1 MSGHSKWA
9 TTKRAKAIIDAKRSS
24 AFTKLSNNITIAA
37 KEGGGDPTT
46 NFKLRLAMDKA
57 RQFNMPKDNIERAVK
72 RGTGELGGATVEEV
86 MYGALLPHS
95 VAVIIK
101 CLTDNKNR
109 TLNEVK
115 ILLQK
120 NNAQLTDLNSIAWQF
135 ENRGVIHAKPQNPI
149 HQLADKTQEELE
161 LAIIDAGAED
171 FHQDEDEIII
181 YTNPKE
187 LQLVKEKLEIAGLA
201 IDSADLEMVPKEKVS
216 LEGESLEKIIKIFD
230 LIDELSDLSDYY
242 TNLE

>member
-9 TTKRAKAIIDAKRSS
+9 TTKRAKAIVDAKRSS
-24 AFTKLSNNITIAA
+24 AFTKFGNNITIAA
-37 KEGGGDPTT
+37 RDGGDPSA
-46 NFKLRLAMDKA
+46 NFKLRMAIDKA
-57 RQFNMPKDNIERAVK
+57 KSVSMPKENIERAIK

-86 MYGALLPHS
+86 MYGALLPGP

-120 NNAQLTDLNSIAWQF
+120 HNAQLTDLNSIAWQF
-135 ENRGVIHAKPQNPI
+135 DTRGVIRLSTPSSAN
-149 HQLADKTQEELE
+149 KTPTELE

-171 FHQDEDEIII
+171 FFPEDNELVI

-187 LQLVKEKLEIAGLA
+187 LQLVKEKLEAAGLS
-201 IDSADLEMVPKEKVS
+201 ITSADLEMIAKEKVS
-216 LEGESLEKIIKIFD
+216 LADEALEKVLKIFD
-230 LIDELSDLSDYY
+230 LLDELSDLTDYY

>member
-9 TTKRAKAIIDAKRSS
+9 TTKRAKAIVDAKRSS
-24 AFTKLSNNITIAA
+24 AFTKLANNITIAA
-37 KEGGGDPTT
+37 KEGGGDATI
-46 NFKLRLAMDKA
+46 NFKLRIAIDKA
-57 RQFNMPKDNIERAVK
+57 REHNMPKENIERAIK
-72 RGTGELGGATVEEV
+72 RGTGELGGAAVEEV
-86 MYGALLPHS
+86 MYGALLPNS

-135 ENRGVIHAKPQNPI
+135 DQKGVIKINQSDLVGKNK
-149 HQLADKTQEELE
+149 DELE
-161 LAIIDAGAED
+161 LTIIDAGAED
-171 FHQDEDEIII
+171 LASDDEELVI

-187 LQLVKEKLEIAGLA
+187 LQIVKEKLEAAGLK
-201 IDSADLEMVPKEKVS
+201 ISSADLEMVAKEKVS
-216 LEGESLEKIIKIFD
+216 LEGDALDKVIKVFD
-230 LIDELSDLSDYY
+230 LLDELSDLSDYY

>member
-9 TTKRAKAIIDAKRSS
+9 TTKRAKAIVDAKRSS
-24 AFTKLSNNITIAA
+24 AFTKLANNITIAA
-37 KEGGGDPTT
+37 KEGGGDATI
-46 NFKLRLAMDKA
+46 NFKLRIAVDKA
-57 RQFNMPKDNIERAVK
+57 REHNMPKENIERAIK

-86 MYGALLPHS
+86 MYGALLPNS

-135 ENRGVIHAKPQNPI
+135 DHRGVIKINQI
-149 HQLADKTQEELE
+149 DLAGKNKDELE
-161 LAIIDAGAED
+161 LTIIDAGAED
-171 FHQDEDEIII
+171 FSEDEEELVI

-187 LQLVKEKLEIAGLA
+187 LQIVKEKLEAAGFKIA
-201 IDSADLEMVPKEKVS
+201 SADLEMVAKEKVS
-216 LEGESLEKIIKIFD
+216 LEGEALDKIIRVFD
-230 LIDELSDLSDYY
+230 LLDELSDLSDYY

>member
-9 TTKRAKAIIDAKRSS
+9 TTKRAKAIVDAKRSS
-24 AFTKLSNNITIAA
+24 AFTKFGNNITIAA
-37 KEGGGDPTT
+37 RDGGDPAT
-46 NFKLRLAMDKA
+46 NFKLRMAIDKA
-57 RQFNMPKDNIERAVK
+57 KSVSMPKENIERAIK
-72 RGTGELGGATVEEV
+72 RGTGELGGAAVEEV
-86 MYGALLPHS
+86 MYGALLPGQ

-120 NNAQLTDLNSIAWQF
+120 NNAQLTDPSSIAWQF
-135 ENRGVIHAKPQNPI
+135 DNRGAIRINQTD
-149 HQLADKTQEELE
+149 LAGRDKDELE
-161 LAIIDAGAED
+161 LAIIDVGAED
-171 FHQDEDEIII
+171 LVSDEEELVV

-187 LQLVKEKLEIAGLA
+187 LQLVKEKLETAGYKIA
-201 IDSADLEMVPKEKVS
+201 SADLEMVAKEKIS
-216 LEGESLEKIIKIFD
+216 LDGEALNKVLKIFD
-230 LIDELSDLSDYY
+230 LLDDLSDLSDYY

>member
-9 TTKRAKAIIDAKRSS
+9 TTKRAKAIVDAKRSS
-24 AFTKLSNNITIAA
+24 AFTKLANNITIAA
-37 KEGGGDPTT
+37 KEGGGDATI
-46 NFKLRLAMDKA
+46 NFKLRIAIDKA
-57 RQFNMPKDNIERAVK
+57 REHNMPKENIERAIK

-86 MYGALLPHS
+86 MYGALLPNS

-135 ENRGVIHAKPQNPI
+135 DHRGVIKINQAD
-149 HQLADKTQEELE
+149 LAGKNKDELE

-171 FHQDEDEIII
+171 FSADEEELVI

-187 LQLVKEKLEIAGLA
+187 LQLVKEKLEAPGFKIA
-201 IDSADLEMVPKEKVS
+201 SADLEMVAKEKVS
-216 LEGESLEKIIKIFD
+216 LEGEALDKVIKVFD
-230 LIDELSDLSDYY
+230 LLDELSDLSDYY